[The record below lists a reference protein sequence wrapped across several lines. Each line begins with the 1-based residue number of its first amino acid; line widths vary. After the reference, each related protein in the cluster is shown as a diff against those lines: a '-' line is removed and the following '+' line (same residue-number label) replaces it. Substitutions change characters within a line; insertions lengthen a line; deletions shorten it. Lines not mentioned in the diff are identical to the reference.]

1 MPLPKPTKL
10 FWTVLTIGL
19 VVTALV
25 FYLSRSKVDYNAEV
39 KPILNEHCISC
50 HGGVKRQGG
59 FSLLFRSEA
68 LEVNKSGKAAII
80 PGDASGS
87 QKINGQRSRRKNAL

>member
-1 MPLPKPTKL
+1 MPLPKPKKL
-10 FWTVLTIGL
+10 FWTILLIGL

-25 FYLSRSKVDYNAEV
+25 IYLSRTKVDYNAEV
-39 KPILNEHCISC
+39 KPILNKHCISC

-68 LEVNKSGKAAII
+68 LAINKSGKAAII
-80 PGDASGS
+80 PGDAASS
-87 QKINGQRSRRKNAL
+87 EMIKRLSAQDPE